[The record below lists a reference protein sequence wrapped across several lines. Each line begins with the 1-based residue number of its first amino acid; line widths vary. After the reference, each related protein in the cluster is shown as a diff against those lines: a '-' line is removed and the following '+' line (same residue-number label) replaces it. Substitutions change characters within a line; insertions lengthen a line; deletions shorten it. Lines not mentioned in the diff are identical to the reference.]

1 MPNTIAENLTRLQNA
16 RTAIAKAITAKG
28 GTVASGDGYEEF
40 VKDILTIPT
49 SGSWQLYRDIV
60 RLGYGADLYPV
71 GTILYDDWGN
81 DQSTAFEVVAYDKHF
96 DSDLTAQGYAHSAT
110 LQELKLTIRQ
120 FDAIEAWLYVE
131 TAIPAGTYRFKI
143 PNYDATYGGNK
154 WYYFTSS
161 VDVPVGGQLTI
172 TWAYNTNPTKVQAY
186 SSSTSTSTLF
196 NVDITE
202 WIDGTSPAAVSLG
215 TIKLSPSDADSDY
228 GKLNHIHRARYGSNN
243 YWQSGLRQILNS
255 SGAANTWWQPTT
267 VFDRPYGNRDA
278 AGYLT
283 TLNSDFKGV
292 LATPNITDVANN
304 VFEYTGLDGK
314 SFTLNSSYDIK
325 DKIFILSHTEVNLSS
340 SPNVGSV
347 LNYYVNADNDKRL
360 KYRKDNG
367 NVYYWWLRTPLPTDA
382 YTVRGVFASGALNYY
397 SAGTSGGAAAACVIQ

>member
-1 MPNTIAENLTRLQNA
+1 MPHTIAENLTRLQNA

-28 GTVASGDGYEEF
+28 GTVTSGDGYEEF

-81 DQSTAFEVVAYDKHF
+81 DQSTAFEVVGYDKHF
-96 DSDLTAQGYAHSAT
+96 DSDLTAQGYTHSAT
-110 LQELKLTIRQ
+110 LQELKLTLRQ

-131 TAIPAGTYRFKI
+131 TTIPSGTYRFKI
-143 PNYDATYGGNK
+143 PNYDTSYGGNK
-154 WYYFTSS
+154 WYYFTSTT
-161 VDVPVGGQLTI
+161 DVPVGGQLTI

-186 SSSTSTSTLF
+186 SSSTSTTTLF

-202 WIDGTSPAAVSLG
+202 WVDGTSPAAVSLG
-215 TIKLSPSDADSDY
+215 TIKLSPSDAESDY

-243 YWQSGLRQILNS
+243 YWQSGLRQLLNS
-255 SGAANTWWQPTT
+255 SSAANTWWQPTT

-283 TLNSDFKGV
+283 TLNSDFKDV
-292 LATPNITDVANN
+292 LATADITDVTNN
-304 VFEYTGLDGK
+304 LFESTGLDGK
-314 SFTLNSSYDIK
+314 SFTLNTAYDIK

-347 LNYYVNADNDKRL
+347 VDYYTNADNTKRI
-360 KYRKDNG
+360 KYRKDN
-367 NVYYWWLRTPLPTDA
+367 NNAYYWWLRTPSPSGA
-382 YTVRGVFASGALNYY
+382 RTVRNVITSGALN
-397 SAGTSGGAAAACVIQ
+397 SDLASSSLGVAAACIIQ